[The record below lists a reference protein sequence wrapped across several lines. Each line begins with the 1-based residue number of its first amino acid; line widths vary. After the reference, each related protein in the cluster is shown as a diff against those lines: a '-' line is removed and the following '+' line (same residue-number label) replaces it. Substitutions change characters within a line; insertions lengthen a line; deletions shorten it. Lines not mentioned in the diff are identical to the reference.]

1 MNKLLF
7 IILITGLGACTHK
20 EQSAAVDES
29 FIHYCTDK
37 LLDITMEDIYSPPV
51 ASRVFVY
58 PYITCYEVMENGS
71 GRSFMKY
78 ISKEWNPKPDFD
90 TSGISYPLAA
100 LKSFCIVA
108 KGMVFSE
115 YLIDSLTTEF
125 ELKIKDVPKETRQK
139 SELYAEFIA
148 KQVKAWI
155 SKDNYAFVKSA
166 AQYTIPDADS
176 TWTITPPSYDKALE
190 PNWKSLRYILLD
202 SINQFFPPAPPLFSK
217 DKNSQ
222 FYKYTKAVYDTN
234 NLKNKD
240 FQLLAK
246 YWDDNPNEYFTTGH
260 NTYFTH
266 RISPPGHWLNIT
278 KEFCKKNN
286 LNLHE
291 SSKIYAHVC
300 LGIFDG
306 IISCWNAKYTCQ
318 LIRPVTYINRYIDPK
333 WTPFIQTPPFPEY
346 TSGHS
351 VISGAA
357 SEILI
362 HFFGDKS
369 FQDSTIVRW
378 GFDVRSFNSISDAA
392 LEASRSRFYGGI
404 HYEFGINEGLIQGRK
419 IGRHVINKLDLLSK
433 NNSNNENSK

>member
-7 IILITGLGACTHK
+7 IILITALGACTHK
-20 EQSAAVDES
+20 EQSATIDET

-115 YLIDSLTTEF
+115 YLMDSVSARF
-125 ELKIKDVPKETRQK
+125 DLKIKNVPIEIRQK
-139 SELYAEFIA
+139 SEQYAEFIA

-166 AQYTIPDADS
+166 AQYTIPISDS
-176 TWTITPPSYDKALE
+176 TWTITPPNYDKALE

-202 SINQFFPPAPPLFSK
+202 SINQFFPPAPPTFNK
-217 DKNSQ
+217 DKNSL
-222 FYKYTKAVYDTN
+222 FYKYAKAVYDTN
-234 NLKNKD
+234 NLKNKE

-266 RISPPGHWLNIT
+266 RINPPGHWLNIT

-306 IISCWNAKYTCQ
+306 IISCWNVKYTCQ
-318 LIRPVTYINRYIDPK
+318 LIRPITYINRYIDPK

-362 HFFGDKS
+362 HFFGDKP
-369 FQDSTIVRW
+369 FEDSTIVRW
-378 GFDVRSFNSISDAA
+378 GFDVRSFNSISNAA
-392 LEASRSRFYGGI
+392 QEASRSRFYGGI
-404 HYEFGINEGLIQGRK
+404 HYEFGINEGLIQGRN
-419 IGRHVINKLDLLSK
+419 IGRHVINKLDLLLK

>member
-7 IILITGLGACTHK
+7 IILITALGACTHK
-20 EQSAAVDES
+20 EQSATIDET

-115 YLIDSLTTEF
+115 YLIDSLTTTF
-125 ELKIKDVPKETRQK
+125 NLKINDVPKETRQK

-148 KQVKAWI
+148 KQIKAWI

-166 AQYTIPDADS
+166 AQYTIPDSDS
-176 TWTITPPSYDKALE
+176 TWTITPPNYDKALE
-190 PNWKSLRYILLD
+190 PNWKSLRFILLD
-202 SINQFFPPAPPLFSK
+202 SINQFYPPAPPIFSK

-222 FYKYTKAVYDTN
+222 FYKYAKAVYDTN

-266 RISPPGHWLNIT
+266 RINPPGHWLNIT

-306 IISCWNAKYTCQ
+306 IISCWNVKYTCQ
-318 LIRPVTYINRYIDPK
+318 LIRPISYINRYIDPK

-357 SEILI
+357 EILI

-369 FQDSTIVRW
+369 FQDSTIIRW

-392 LEASRSRFYGGI
+392 VEASRSRFYGGI
-404 HYEFGINEGLIQGRK
+404 HYEYGINEGLIQGRN
-419 IGRHVINKLDLLSK
+419 IGRHVINKLDLLLK